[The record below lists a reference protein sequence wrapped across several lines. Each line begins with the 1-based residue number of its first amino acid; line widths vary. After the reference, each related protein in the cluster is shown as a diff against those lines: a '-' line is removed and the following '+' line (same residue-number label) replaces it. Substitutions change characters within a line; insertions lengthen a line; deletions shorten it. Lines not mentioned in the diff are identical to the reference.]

1 MKEFNIIKRLRDS
14 NTKGSLVVFRLS
26 YTKNHNNELENLF
39 NFSLWFGE
47 PNTTKKTGSYEIFV
61 WKHKGL
67 KRPHLALIDWNNHM
81 RKRRLEDE
89 IYD

>member
-1 MKEFNIIKRLRDS
+1 MKEFNIIKRW
-14 NTKGSLVVFRLS
+14 KHGFVFRLS
-26 YTKNHNNELENLF
+26 YAKKHNDLENLF

-47 PNTTKKTGSYEIFV
+47 PNTSKKTGSYEIFI

-67 KRPHLALIDWNNHM
+67 NRPHLALIDWNKHM